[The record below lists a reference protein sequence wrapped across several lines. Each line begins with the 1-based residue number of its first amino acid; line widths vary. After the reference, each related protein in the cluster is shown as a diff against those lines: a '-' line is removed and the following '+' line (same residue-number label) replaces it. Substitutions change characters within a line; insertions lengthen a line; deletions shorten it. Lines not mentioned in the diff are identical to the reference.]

1 MEHYSIIISSKAQSD
16 ITECVG
22 FVLRV
27 SKEAARNLADE
38 IYQSIE
44 LLVTFP
50 ERFPIFEMPN
60 TFPLAIRKLIV
71 KGRYVVLYSIEGNN
85 VVVYRILDS
94 RRGLDYLVL

>member
-27 SKEAARNLADE
+27 SKEAARKLADE

-44 LLVTFP
+44 LLTTFP
-50 ERFPIFEMPN
+50 ERFPIFEMPSS
-60 TFPLAIRKLIV
+60 FPFAIRKLIV
-71 KGRYVVLYSIEGNN
+71 NSRYVVLYSIEEKN
-85 VVVYRILDS
+85 VVVHRIIDS